1 MRSDAHITFADA
13 MQWQKQRCAA
23 SGSPVA
29 ASMLKAITEWVLANP
44 ALLAR
49 IGVTV
54 RFGDFIP
61 LRLMAAAHFIA
72 LSRLAPELALYL
84 PTLGG
89 HADVQHPRFAEIIK
103 SSMDEHPL
111 VVDDFLSRIP
121 QTNEWGRTQALRV
134 ALDHIDAQ
142 TPIALREIGCSAGLN
157 LCIPESQE
165 SNETITSRVGC
176 DIAPIDVM
184 TEEGR
189 RRLSAYVWVDDV
201 TRFQRLGAAIT
212 TAQLLKPTV
221 VRSGAAAFIGKLS
234 LEPGVTTIVWQSAL
248 LPYLDSYE
256 HDAVEA
262 ALTSLAA
269 DASPN
274 ARLVHV
280 SWEDLGDTTDPRRA
294 FGLAIRQWDGSVSEP
309 TAQLTARGS
318 SHGDV
323 IEMVA

>member
-1 MRSDAHITFADA
+1 
-13 MQWQKQRCAA
+13 MQWQKQRCEA

-29 ASMLKAITEWVLANP
+29 ASMLTALTEYVLANP
-44 ALLAR
+44 ALLTR
-49 IGVTV
+49 IGSNV

-72 LSRLAPELALYL
+72 LGRLAPELALYL

-89 HADVQHPRFAEIIK
+89 HADVLHPRFAEVTG
-103 SSMDEHPL
+103 SALEENPL
-111 VVDDFLSRIP
+111 IVDDFLSRIP
-121 QTNEWGRTQALRV
+121 QTNEWGRTQALRLG
-134 ALDHIDAQ
+134 LDHIDAQ

-157 LCIPESQE
+157 LCIAESQD
-165 SNETITSRVGC
+165 SKETIASRVGC

-201 TRFQRLGAAIT
+201 ARFQRLGAAIA
-212 TAQLLKPTV
+212 TAQRLKPTV
-221 VRSGAAAFIGKLS
+221 VRSGAAAFIGKLL
-234 LEPGVTTIVWQSAL
+234 LEPGVTTVVWQSAL
-248 LPYLDSYE
+248 LPYLDSRE

-262 ALTSLAA
+262 ALTSLGAN
-269 DASPN
+269 ASPN

-294 FGLAIRQWDGSVSEP
+294 FGLAIRKWVGSASEP
-309 TAQLTARGS
+309 TAQLIARGS